1 MSIGE
6 GFYLVMT
13 TPHAEM
19 AEEYHA
25 WYENEHI
32 PDIMNIPFVAFAR
45 RFRIEYV
52 AESGGGKPSF
62 AALYGFRDIG
72 AAVNELSA
80 RRGTERLRSSKAV
93 DADATRSCVF
103 DGFLDDVGACCEAG
117 HFGFAVADR
126 SDVGESIRFGSPG
139 AGVGAFSARA
149 SSLQARS
156 GPAPFSGIQ
165 IAKQAA
171 QIVHPAANRL
181 ADPVSA
187 VILAA
192 TAVAIG
198 AMFRS

>member
-1 MSIGE
+1 VSIGE
-6 GFYLVMT
+6 GFYLVIT

-32 PDIMNIPFVAFAR
+32 PDIMNIPFVAYAR
-45 RFRIEYV
+45 RLRIEHL
-52 AESGGGKPSF
+52 AESGSEKTSF
-62 AALYGFRDIG
+62 AAFYGFRDIE
-72 AAVNELSA
+72 AAVNELAA

-93 DADATRSCVF
+93 DAGATRSCVF

-117 HFGFAVADR
+117 HFGFALADHLLL
-126 SDVGESIRFGSPG
+126 DESVRFGSSG
-139 AGVGAFSARA
+139 AGAGTFFARA
-149 SSLQARS
+149 SSLQARP

-171 QIVHPAANRL
+171 QIMHPAATRQ
-181 ADPVSA
+181 ADPISA
-187 VILAA
+187 VALAA
-192 TAVAIG
+192 AAVAIG